1 MRNQLKQPVQPVR
14 FAGASCRPLTPQQP
28 PWKGPLPPG
37 AAAIFTRDALAER
50 LRNTYAPWTTSF
62 VMLEAH
68 FVQHLNRHTMRGAW
82 KYDQHLECANF
93 PLEDHIFWVQKQLEG
108 WTIELC
114 HPDDR
119 HPDTRI
125 LALEHIPVLCRDGL
139 SAAELA
145 QTCFGK
151 TPAGLLWLPFW

>member
-1 MRNQLKQPVQPVR
+1 MRHQLKRSRQPVH
-14 FAGASCRPLTPQQP
+14 FAAACDRPLTPQQP
-28 PWKGPLPPG
+28 PWKGPLPPD
-37 AAAIFTRDALAER
+37 AAAILTRDALAER
-50 LRNTYAPWTTSF
+50 LRDTYAPWATNF

-68 FVQHLNRHTMRGAW
+68 FVQHLNRHTMRGPW
-82 KYDQHLECANF
+82 KHDPLLECAKF
-93 PLEDHIFWVQKQLEG
+93 PSETHIFWIQKQLEG

-119 HPDTRI
+119 HPDARI
-125 LALEHIPVLCRDGL
+125 LALENMPVVCRDGS

-151 TPAGLLWLPFW
+151 TPSGLS